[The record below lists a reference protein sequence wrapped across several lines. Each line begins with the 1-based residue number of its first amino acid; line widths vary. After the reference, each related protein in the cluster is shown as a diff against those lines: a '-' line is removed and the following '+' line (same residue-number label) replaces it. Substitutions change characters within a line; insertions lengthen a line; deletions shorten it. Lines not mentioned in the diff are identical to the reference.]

1 MWHHI
6 RKAISGFNWE
16 RSFPNKDV
24 DKMDNIFNE
33 TVSNVLSNYV
43 PHEPIICDDQYP
55 QWINNK
61 VKKAIQEKS
70 QPLAV
75 LSQILIIALF

>member
-1 MWHHI
+1 
-6 RKAISGFNWE
+6 
-16 RSFPNKDV
+16 
-24 DKMDNIFNE
+24 MDNIFNE

-75 LSQILIIALF
+75 LSQILIIALFWKRFNDYRITTDHRT